1 MVRQIRKHSRINTA
15 SSPRPGG
22 TVLSS
27 HSRELICIFP
37 AYGTMSNYSP
47 YQLEK
52 LVVALSHHL
61 VCRAEERYPL
71 VDRIRSLE
79 IQNSA
84 SKALLDKLVH
94 NLQHIPRQ
102 SSDVESL
109 MAQISEMRSTLQSI
123 ASAALNLK
131 NKVGDEGLESD
142 FADRI
147 LLQTKDYI
155 KDTAP
160 RRPMKHKATAK
171 TSLPQYTN
179 IHTAKGWAE
188 SSSEESE

>member
-1 MVRQIRKHSRINTA
+1 
-15 SSPRPGG
+15 
-22 TVLSS
+22 
-27 HSRELICIFP
+27 
-37 AYGTMSNYSP
+37 MSNYSP

-52 LVVALSHHL
+52 LVVALSHQL
-61 VCRAEERYPL
+61 VCRAEERRPL
-71 VDRIRSLE
+71 LDRIRSLE
-79 IQNSA
+79 IQ
-84 SKALLDKLVH
+84 LLDKLVN
-94 NLQHIPRQ
+94 NLQHIPGQ

-109 MAQISEMRSTLQSI
+109 MAQISEMKSTLQSI

-147 LLQTKDYI
+147 LLQTKDYM
-155 KDTAP
+155 KDSAP
-160 RRPMKHKATAK
+160 RRPTKHKTTAK
-171 TSLPQYTN
+171 TSMPQYTN